1 MNFIAKALIS
11 TLLFCS
17 VGYAQVQNSW
27 VQVYEKS
34 KPSIGVIISGGVVC
48 SGALIEKDLV
58 LTSAH
63 CVDQIRKIHVYFRNE
78 SWKMYEGQRL
88 QMDSSSDLALIKL
101 NESLEFPKLKILPRI
116 QFLFEGQPISTV
128 GHPVTASHFKIQA
141 LLDSDYLHVIS
152 SGVVSK
158 ISRTGFVSDMSVSP
172 GNSGGPVFD
181 VQGNIVGVVSRKR
194 IDRFAGD
201 LGFFSSHLQIYALL
215 DDLKNQ
221 KKYKDTWT
229 QARSS
234 AQLYLLYA
242 SPNYRKDRE
251 GNAKSY
257 WNLGLALDIWD
268 RLRVSLDT
276 NLDTKEAFTQYGLGW
291 NFLVSTRDPLQS
303 YKLIPAVEVVKFRYL
318 DPIQND
324 KRIEKITTAASVTV
338 KSSGFPLFLKVS
350 AFELDKKSY
359 SVVGLGL
366 SF

>member
-1 MNFIAKALIS
+1 MNFIVKFLF
-11 TLLFCS
+11 LFLYFCS
-17 VGYAQVQNSW
+17 LSLSQAQSSW
-27 VQVYEKS
+27 IQVYEKS

-48 SGALIEKDLV
+48 SGALIEKDLI

-63 CVDQIRKIHVYFRNE
+63 CVDQIRKIHVYFKDVN
-78 SWKMYEGQRL
+78 WKMYEGQRL
-88 QMDSSSDLALIKL
+88 QLDSSSDLAIIKL
-101 NESLEFPKLKILPRI
+101 NQPLEFPKLKILPRI

-128 GHPVTASHFKIQA
+128 GHPVSASHFKIQA

-158 ISRTGFVSDMSVSP
+158 VSRTGFVSDMSVSP

-181 VQGNIVGVVSRKR
+181 LQGNIVGVVSRKR

-221 KKYKDTWT
+221 KIDKDSWT

-242 SPNYRKDRE
+242 TPNYRKDRE

-257 WNLGLALDIWD
+257 WNLGVGLDIWD

-291 NFLVSTRDPLQS
+291 NFLISTKDPLQS
-303 YKLIPAVEVVKFRYL
+303 YKLIPAVEVVKFRFL
-318 DPIQND
+318 DPEQND
-324 KRIEKITTAASVTV
+324 KRIEKITTAASLTV

-350 AFELDKKSY
+350 ALELDQESY

>member
-1 MNFIAKALIS
+1 MNFIAKLLTPI
-11 TLLFCS
+11 LLFCS
-17 VGYAQVQNSW
+17 ISHGLISNSW

-34 KPSIGVIISGGVVC
+34 RPSIAVIISSGTVC

-63 CVDQIRKIHVYFRNE
+63 CVDQIRKIHVYFKDK
-78 SWKMYEGQRL
+78 SWKMYDGQRL
-88 QMDSSSDLALIKL
+88 QLDSISDLALIKL
-101 NESLEFPKLKILPRI
+101 NQNLEFPTLKILPRI

-128 GHPVTASHFKIQA
+128 GHPVAASHLKIQN

-181 VQGNIVGVVSRKR
+181 TQGNIVGVVSRKR

-221 KKYKDTWT
+221 KKYKDSWT
-229 QARSS
+229 HARSS

-242 SPNYRKDRE
+242 TPNYRKDRN

-257 WNLGLALDIWD
+257 WNLGLGLDIWD
-268 RLRVSLDT
+268 RLHVSLDT

-291 NFLVSTRDPLQS
+291 NFLISTKDPLQS
-303 YKLIPAVEVVKFRYL
+303 YQLIPALEVVKFRYL
-318 DPIQND
+318 DSLQND
-324 KRIEKITTAASVTV
+324 KRIEKMTTAASLTF
-338 KSSGFPLFLKVS
+338 KSSGFPLFLKAS
-350 AFELDKKSY
+350 TFELDQKSY
-359 SVVGLGL
+359 SVVGLGI